1 MSSHT
6 FHCVKLHAT
15 QQGETLRQSLLHLK
29 LGLFDL
35 LPIFPNHI
43 SSHLFP
49 LCQRF
54 PWKSSL
60 PTVLT
65 TSYNQTFT
73 PWYGAAHRHVLLQLH
88 LSTSIQLP
96 TVTVPRQS
104 PRPSILGLHGG
115 VLVARVQKAKC
126 EGAVPSTHHTS
137 HPHHNFH
144 VGLRNFLEIQGASSL
159 RECKKRPH
167 GHCP

>member
-1 MSSHT
+1 MYSCGIVKGFEGNPKNMSSHT

-29 LGLFDL
+29 LGLLDL
-35 LPIFPNHI
+35 LPISPNHI

-54 PWKSSL
+54 PWKSSV

-104 PRPSILGLHGG
+104 PRPSILGLQGG
-115 VLVARVQKAKC
+115 VSCCTSTKGQVRRCRFLAHI
-126 EGAVPSTHHTS
+126 THHIHITTFTS
-137 HPHHNFH
+137 
-144 VGLRNFLEIQGASSL
+144 A
-159 RECKKRPH
+159 
-167 GHCP
+167 

>member
-29 LGLFDL
+29 LGLLDL

-49 LCQRF
+49 LCQRY
-54 PWKSSL
+54 PWKSSV

-96 TVTVPRQS
+96 TVTVPWKINRDLRS
-104 PRPSILGLHGG
+104 WAFMVVFLLHEYKRPS
-115 VLVARVQKAKC
+115 AK
-126 EGAVPSTHHTS
+126 VPFLAHITHHIHITTFTS
-137 HPHHNFH
+137 
-144 VGLRNFLEIQGASSL
+144 A
-159 RECKKRPH
+159 
-167 GHCP
+167 